1 MTYIIN
7 PWFFYLSNLSDNF
20 QTLSICVFIIAIIAM
35 ILFILG
41 WVYTAIDDDSFF
53 ESEDS
58 ELPLTKFL
66 KKMAKI
72 SAVATIVSAILMSVL
87 PSEETINKMI
97 ISSFITKEN
106 IEVAKTGGKELV
118 DYIVEKA
125 AELKAAELK
134 AAE

>member
-20 QTLSICVFIIAIIAM
+20 QTLSICVFVIAIIAM
-35 ILFILG
+35 VSFIIG
-41 WVYTAIDDDSFF
+41 WMYIAIDNGSF
-53 ESEDS
+53 EREDS

-87 PSEETINKMI
+87 PSEEAINKMV
-97 ISSFITKEN
+97 ISSVITKEN
-106 IEVAKTGGKELV
+106 IEETKKDAKELV

-125 AELKAAELK
+125 AELKTKTSE
-134 AAE
+134 

>member
-20 QTLSICVFIIAIIAM
+20 QTLSICVFVIAIIAM
-35 ILFILG
+35 VSFIIG
-41 WVYTAIDDDSFF
+41 WMYTAIDDDSF
-53 ESEDS
+53 ECEDN

-72 SAVATIVSAILMSVL
+72 SAVATIVSAVLMSVL
-87 PSEETINKMI
+87 PSEETINKMV

-106 IEVAKTGGKELV
+106 IEGVKTDAKELV

-125 AELKAAELK
+125 AELKTKTSE
-134 AAE
+134 

>member
-7 PWFFYLSNLSDNF
+7 PWFFYLSSLSDNF

-35 ILFILG
+35 VSFIIG
-41 WVYTAIDDDSFF
+41 WMYTAIDDGSF

-72 SAVATIVSAILMSVL
+72 SAVATIVSAILMSVF
-87 PSEETINKMI
+87 PSEETINKMV

-134 AAE
+134 TSE